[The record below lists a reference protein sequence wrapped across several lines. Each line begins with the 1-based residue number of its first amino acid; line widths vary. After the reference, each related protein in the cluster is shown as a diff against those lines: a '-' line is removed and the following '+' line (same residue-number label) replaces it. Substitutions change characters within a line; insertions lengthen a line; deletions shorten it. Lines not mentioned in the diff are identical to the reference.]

1 MVNQHLIAKQVF
13 ELRVGF
19 KEGAVPQFQNFFSGQ
34 YWQSIVPA
42 FERLFDRLVA
52 PDEIVRVDR
61 LEIDVG
67 RWSAEEILSGRFV
80 ESLVSR
86 LESTLLSTVRGGASE
101 AQVQPIHVGRFDLW
115 LYFLEHGCLPAGVAS
130 PDSQEEWNRQVSE
143 CLATESSAR
152 QRLRKLVARRPVAME
167 RLLLQYDETFL
178 QQILAFLSSRHQDDV
193 RRLVSDIAAVVVRAI
208 TDLWARIHS
217 VGKSTPT
224 ELASLADALLRLV
237 AHLLGLKPGGPR
249 ESEVKSRM
257 VQALGGAVASPS
269 SLAQWLMKAD
279 FWKIVLRDFKRP
291 EVADV
296 VSAHIAEVLEES
308 AELRRLAAES
318 VPGRPVLTRDLRR
331 GIELAVWRILIDEV
345 IVKGSH
351 SDTSTLM
358 ARVLRSDALLP
369 WQGILL
375 RTLGEKKIEN
385 KEGSV
390 WTPVIEAIETL
401 PSPAMKFRA
410 MHNEPTVAASARE
423 AFPAG
428 PAEMPSTPRAEDG
441 SLFYVQAAG
450 VILLHPFLVRF
461 FRQLDLCEEDVF
473 RNEACRQRAVCLLH
487 HLATGEVR
495 APEYQL
501 VLPKLLCGMPLN
513 VPLDHG
519 IEIEAAEQF
528 ESENLLRAAIAHWE
542 ALGKCSPDWLRQGF
556 FQRAGKLEKR
566 ETGWHLLVERKAQD
580 ILLDRLPQG
589 WGLGMVKLPWMDRLL
604 RVDWRSF

>member
-19 KEGAVPQFQNFFSGQ
+19 NEGATSQFQNFFSGQ

-42 FERLFDRLVA
+42 FERLFDRLIA

-130 PDSQEEWNRQVSE
+130 PDSQEEWNRQVFE

-178 QQILAFLSSRHQDDV
+178 QQILALLTSRNQDDV
-193 RRLVSDIAAVVVRAI
+193 RRLVSDIAAVVVRPI
-208 TDLWARIHS
+208 TDLSDRIRS

-224 ELASLADALLRLV
+224 EVASLADALLRLV

-279 FWKIVLRDFKRP
+279 FWKIVLRDFERP

-296 VSAHIAEVLEES
+296 VSAHIAEVFEES
-308 AELRRLAAES
+308 ADLRRLAAES

-331 GIELAVWRILIDEV
+331 RIELAVWRMLIDEV
-345 IVKGSH
+345 VVKGSH
-351 SDTSTLM
+351 SDT
-358 ARVLRSDALLP
+358 P
-369 WQGILL
+369 
-375 RTLGEKKIEN
+375 
-385 KEGSV
+385 
-390 WTPVIEAIETL
+390 
-401 PSPAMKFRA
+401 
-410 MHNEPTVAASARE
+410 

-428 PAEMPSTPRAEDG
+428 PAEEPSISRAEDG

-461 FRQLDLCEEDVF
+461 FRQLDLCEEDAF
-473 RNEACRQRAVCLLH
+473 RNEACRQRAVCLVH

-528 ESENLLRAAIAHWE
+528 ESESLLRAAIAHWE